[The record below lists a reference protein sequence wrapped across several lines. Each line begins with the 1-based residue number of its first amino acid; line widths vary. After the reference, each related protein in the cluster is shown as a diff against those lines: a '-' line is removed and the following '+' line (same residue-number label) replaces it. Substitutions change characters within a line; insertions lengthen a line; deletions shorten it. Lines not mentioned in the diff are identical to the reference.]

1 MQRPIKSREH
11 RRRQGFTIIEV
22 LVATALFAIVVL
34 VVLVPITGL
43 FGLTKRSTTQVGATN
58 MAQQW
63 LEQVKG
69 QWLNQPIYNRACIST
84 APPASVTISVQNK
97 NAQGVNTGTPYSV
110 IINPNCMS
118 VAAQV
123 NPPPLRLVTVTAS
136 VNNGTGTVLS
146 TLSVEVAQ

>member
-1 MQRPIKSREH
+1 MQRPIKSQVDQE
-11 RRRQGFTIIEV
+11 RQGFTIIEV

-58 MAQQW
+58 LAQQW

-84 APPASVTISVQNK
+84 APPASVIINLQNK
-97 NAQGVNTGTPYSV
+97 NAQGVNIGTPYSV
-110 IINPNCMS
+110 VVNANCMS

-123 NPPPLRLVTVTAS
+123 NPPPLRLVTVTAT
-136 VNNGTGTVLS
+136 VNNGTSIVLS
-146 TLSVEVAQ
+146 VLSVEVAQ